1 MRMCVLIVSYVLL
14 VPPPLP
20 VGSRRLRMRVV
31 ITQLPLGTVELT
43 QKAAGQS
50 LSNIMHSI
58 ANTQDVVGIAARYG
72 TRFEHTTS
80 KFISA
85 NSEEFRY

>member
-1 MRMCVLIVSYVLL
+1 
-14 VPPPLP
+14 
-20 VGSRRLRMRVV
+20 MRVV

>member
-1 MRMCVLIVSYVLL
+1 MSNANVCVNCILYVLV

-43 QKAAGQS
+43 QKAAG
-50 LSNIMHSI
+50 
-58 ANTQDVVGIAARYG
+58 
-72 TRFEHTTS
+72 
-80 KFISA
+80 
-85 NSEEFRY
+85 